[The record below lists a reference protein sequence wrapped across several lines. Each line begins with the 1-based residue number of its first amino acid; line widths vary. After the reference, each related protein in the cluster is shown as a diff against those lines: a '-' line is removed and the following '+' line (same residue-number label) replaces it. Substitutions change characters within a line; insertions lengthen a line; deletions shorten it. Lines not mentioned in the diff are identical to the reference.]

1 MANLDVAQEDR
12 HLRRSLGLWQLTA
25 IGFSGVIGSGW
36 LLGAMVAAQLAGPEA
51 IVAWLVGGAVLMLI
65 ALVMANLGG
74 IRPESGGLIRWPYY
88 SSGRLVA
95 TLAGWGIWIA
105 YATNPPSESAAMLQ
119 YASRYVPGIYR
130 GSALTGLGV
139 LLGIGVM
146 AVFVLVNWFGV
157 QLFARINGA
166 LTVAKFVVPT
176 LTVIA
181 LFVSGFHGGNFSSHG
196 GFAPYGW
203 APGLSAIATA
213 GIIYAYTGFQGPI
226 DLSGEARNPRRDV
239 PRAVIMSLAGS
250 LVLYLLLQVV
260 FVAAVPGHDL
270 IHGWSG
276 VSFSSPFAQ
285 LAVSANLTWLSWVLY
300 ADAIASPAGSALAFT
315 AAAGRESY
323 AMSKNRFLPRA
334 AGKVDRRSGVP
345 RRALVIN
352 FVIGLAFLLPLHSWQ
367 SIVAA
372 TSELA
377 LIAYALPAV
386 SLIAFRR
393 AERVTAGRTAAPE
406 TPEGPAARGDTAG
419 RTAARGDTAG
429 RTAASGGAPEASAAS
444 GGAPEASAASGTGG
458 GMAVLAPA
466 AFVLASMILYWA
478 TWKELRIALPVLLVG
493 AVVYGVQQY
502 RGGVDWFDVR
512 VGAWLVGYLVAI
524 LVMSAIGSRDF
535 GGANW
540 IPAPWDSVVV
550 AVIGAIGY
558 ELGVRNAVKHLAV
571 HPAPEPAGP
580 DPDADDAADDFG
592 AAPVG

>member
-1 MANLDVAQEDR
+1 MADMDVAQEDQ

-36 LLGAMVAAQLAGPEA
+36 LLGALYAAQLAGPEA
-51 IVAWLVGGAVLMLI
+51 IVAWLVGGAALMLI
-65 ALVMANLGG
+65 ALVMANLGAA
-74 IRPESGGLIRWPYY
+74 RPESGGLVRWPFY

-95 TLAGWGIWIA
+95 TIAGWGIWIA

-119 YASRYVPGIYR
+119 YASKYVPNIYN
-130 GSALTGLGV
+130 GSSLTGLGV

-146 AVFVLVNWFGV
+146 AVFVLINWFGV
-157 QLFARINGA
+157 LLFARINGA
-166 LTVAKFVVPT
+166 LTVAKFVVPA
-176 LTVIA
+176 LTIVA
-181 LFVSGFHGGNFSSHG
+181 LFVSGFHSHNFTAHG

-203 APGLSAIATA
+203 SPGLSAIATA

-250 LVLYLLLQVV
+250 LVIYLLLQLV
-260 FVAAVPGHDL
+260 FIGSVPGHDL

-323 AMSKNRFLPRA
+323 AMAKNRFLPRA
-334 AGKVDRRSGVP
+334 AGKVDERSGVP
-345 RRALVIN
+345 RRALLIN

-377 LIAYALPAV
+377 LIAYALPSV

-393 AERVTAGRTAAPE
+393 VEGVAA
-406 TPEGPAARGDTAG
+406 
-419 RTAARGDTAG
+419 
-429 RTAASGGAPEASAAS
+429 
-444 GGAPEASAASGTGG
+444 G
-458 GMAVLAPA
+458 GMAILAPA

-493 AVVYGVQQY
+493 AVVYAFQQY
-502 RGGVDWFDVR
+502 RQRTERGGVDWLDVR
-512 VGAWLVGYLVAI
+512 VGLWLVAYLVAI
-524 LVMSAIGSRDF
+524 LIVSFIGSKDF
-535 GGANW
+535 GGQNW
-540 IPAPWDSVVV
+540 LRAPWDSVLV
-550 AVIGAIGY
+550 AVIGLIGY
-558 ELGVRNAVKHLAV
+558 QWGVREAVRHLGV
-571 HPAPEPAGP
+571 HPAPPPANI
-580 DPDADDAADDFG
+580 DPDAEDTEDPMDGFSAAET
-592 AAPVG
+592 